1 MKNAKELDQF
11 YTNPAIAVDTV
22 RKMKTVL
29 RDLDYHKPAFLE
41 PSAGAGAFL
50 KALAPD
56 DIWYAG
62 DLEPAYEGVLEKNFL
77 EDSIPVNHARDELVV
92 FGNPPFGKR
101 AQLAIDFLNKSF
113 SYSDTVAF
121 ILPLQFRKYATQRK
135 INSLAQLVYDEICP
149 SDSFI
154 FKGKP
159 YDVRC
164 SFQIWTLKENSLKNL
179 RMLTAPPTNHPDFS
193 AWIYNATKE
202 AEVAFDQDWEYA
214 VRRQGWGSF
223 EIISRA
229 ESVNLS
235 RKIQWMLI
243 KPLNEEARKNILSI
257 DYESLAKRNTSV
269 MGFGK
274 ADLVDEYTKLFG
286 NKQKLETGLFA
297 NSTLK

>member
-11 YTNPAIAVDTV
+11 YTNPAVALDFVN
-22 RKMKTVL
+22 KMKSVL
-29 RDLDYHKPAFLE
+29 VELDYQKPAFLE

-50 KALAPD
+50 KALGPD
-56 DIWYAG
+56 DTWYAG

-101 AQLAIDFLNKSF
+101 AQLALEFVNKSF
-113 SYSDTVAF
+113 TYSDTVAF

-135 INSLAQLVYDEICP
+135 INSLASLVYDEICP
-149 SDSFI
+149 SDSFV
-154 FKGKP
+154 FKGKA

-164 SFQIWTLKENSLKNL
+164 SFQIWTLKDSHLKNL
-179 RMLTAPPTNHPDFS
+179 RILTAPPTNHYDFS

-223 EIISRA
+223 DIIQRDD
-229 ESVNLS
+229 SVPLS

-243 KPLNEEARKNILSI
+243 KPLSDEARKNILSI
-257 DYESLAKRNTSV
+257 DYEALAKRNTSV

-274 ADLVDEYTKLFG
+274 ADLVDEYIRLFG
-286 NKQKLETGLFA
+286 NNSNLETGLFA
-297 NSTLK
+297 K